1 MDYGLVND
9 PQSEIS
15 DRDLES
21 LITSIRRDMPKVIQ
35 LTPNSAATAVHLNPS
50 DERYSNCSLLKSN

>member
-1 MDYGLVND
+1 MWTMALHVND

-21 LITSIRRDMPKVIQ
+21 LITSIRRDMPKVIR
-35 LTPNSAATAVHLNPS
+35 LTPNSAATSVHYKP
-50 DERYSNCSLLKSN
+50 K